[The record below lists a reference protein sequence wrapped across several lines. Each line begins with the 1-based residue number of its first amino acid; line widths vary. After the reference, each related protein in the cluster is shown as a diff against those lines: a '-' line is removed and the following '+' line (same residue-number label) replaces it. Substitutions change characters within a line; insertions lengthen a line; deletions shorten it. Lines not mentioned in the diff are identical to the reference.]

1 MKKKIRVTIGGEI
14 KDLLKKKGISAYRM
28 CQDLGIDPSYVS
40 RVVRN
45 QIGPSY
51 EMIKRMVDYL
61 GYEIRIIRKGRK
73 GKRSINQND

>member
-28 CQDLGIDPSYVS
+28 CQDLEIDPSYVS
-40 RVVRN
+40 RVLRN

-51 EMIKRMVDYL
+51 EMIKRMLDYL
-61 GYEIRIIRKGRK
+61 GYEIRFVKSRKKGG
-73 GKRSINQND
+73 GKR